1 MKKLKKLS
9 VAIVALAMCALLG
22 ISVWAANWH
31 DVSYTATFD
40 NANLCVTN
48 AVQEATMTVR
58 VSSKV
63 DMDSFTA
70 QLIVP
75 EGLTVKE
82 VTFGDLTNAIYD
94 ETENMII
101 WWSTSA
107 DNVSNDILAVV
118 TVEVPANA
126 KETYEIGF
134 EITDISSGYGNVWE
148 TGETVYATLTV
159 ADHEWNEPT
168 YTDNGDGTH
177 TANYTCKN
185 NERHTK
191 SDAPAPHDFTTGTCV
206 CGKEEPVTNI
216 SVVYKGNALASAY
229 KVDGNVVTVT
239 FAKACKIGYLDA
251 TTGKYVAISAV
262 SNVDGSYSF
271 TAPEGV
277 TEVLLVVK
285 GDVTGDGNLNVLDRV
300 RLSKALLAK
309 NNANYEALTEA
320 WQVFV
325 ANANDDSNLNVLDRV
340 RLSKALLAKNNAN
353 YDPFVW

>member
-22 ISVWAANWH
+22 ISVWAANIL
-31 DVSYTATFD
+31 DVSYTATLD
-40 NANLCVTN
+40 NANLCVTD
-48 AVQEATMTVR
+48 AVQEATMTVK

-107 DNVSNDILAVV
+107 DDVNNDILAVV

-126 KETYEIGF
+126 KGTYEIGF
-134 EITDISSGYGNVWE
+134 EIIDISSDYGIVWE
-148 TGETVYATLTV
+148 TGDTVSATLTV

-177 TANYTCKN
+177 TAKYTCKN
-185 NERHTK
+185 NHTK
-191 SDAPAPHDFTTGTCV
+191 SDAPAPHDFDAGDCV
-206 CGKEEPVTNI
+206 CG
-216 SVVYKGNALASAY
+216 
-229 KVDGNVVTVT
+229 
-239 FAKACKIGYLDA
+239 AKKPAAGL
-251 TTGKYVAISAV
+251 
-262 SNVDGSYSF
+262 
-271 TAPEGV
+271 
-277 TEVLLVVK
+277 K
-285 GDVTGDGNLNVLDRV
+285 GDVDLDGDVDSEDAVIIFKHAMEAAEITNETALFNAEVTGDGVIDSEDAVKVFKYAMEAIDSLD
-300 RLSKALLAK
+300 
-309 NNANYEALTEA
+309 
-320 WQVFV
+320 
-325 ANANDDSNLNVLDRV
+325 
-340 RLSKALLAKNNAN
+340 
-353 YDPFVW
+353 